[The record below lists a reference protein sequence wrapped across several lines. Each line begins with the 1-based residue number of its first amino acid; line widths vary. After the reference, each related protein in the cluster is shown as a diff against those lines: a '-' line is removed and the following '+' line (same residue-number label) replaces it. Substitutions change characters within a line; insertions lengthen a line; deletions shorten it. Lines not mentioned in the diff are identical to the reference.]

1 MKDTAHKAFWISWK
15 KTVFQTDSVLA
26 LDDSVDIMCS
36 RFCYGISK
44 LKATGPDGIPAYL
57 LEVTADEAAVGLQL
71 IFQAA
76 ILLIIRKPEA
86 YTRWQ

>member
-1 MKDTAHKAFWISWK
+1 
-15 KTVFQTDSVLA
+15 
-26 LDDSVDIMCS
+26 MCS
-36 RFCYGISK
+36 RFSVWLNCYGISK

-86 YTRWQ
+86 YTRGQ